1 MTALQSKGVKT
12 ISTTDDDVTLP
23 SEEQELLDRALGRL
37 LLFQL
42 TGPMI
47 FGVAKTINR
56 EHNAIEECEAV
67 VFDLSEV
74 SHLGVTASLALE
86 NAIKE
91 AIEVGRSVYLVVLPG
106 ATRKRLEKLK
116 LLDLLPDS
124 HVSEKRFE
132 VLLHA
137 VNQLPQLQEVSA

>member
-1 MTALQSKGVKT
+1 M
-12 ISTTDDDVTLP
+12 
-23 SEEQELLDRALGRL
+23 
-37 LLFQL
+37 
-42 TGPMI
+42 
-47 FGVAKTINR
+47 
-56 EHNAIEECEAV
+56 
-67 VFDLSEV
+67 
-74 SHLGVTASLALE
+74 TASLALE

>member
-1 MTALQSKGVKT
+1 M
-12 ISTTDDDVTLP
+12 
-23 SEEQELLDRALGRL
+23 DRASGRL

-67 VFDLSEV
+67 LFDLSEV

-116 LLDLLPDS
+116 LLDLLPKT
-124 HVSEKRFE
+124 HVSEKRYE
-132 VLLHA
+132 VLLQA
-137 VNQLPQLQEVSA
+137 VNHLPQIHKSSV